1 MHSEGY
7 LLISNV
13 VYTNQIGFCFKQLSV
28 EENQFQDAMTAILHA
43 EDPLQTYQMSGTAQV
58 QGQDKQC
65 LLSTHG
71 PCPNQGFTCRAPNNP
86 LPL

>member
-43 EDPLQTYQMSGTAQV
+43 EDPLQTYQMSGTAQL

-65 LLSTHG
+65 PFWTHVLDTWAVSKSRFHV
-71 PCPNQGFTCRAPNNP
+71 QGTE
-86 LPL
+86 